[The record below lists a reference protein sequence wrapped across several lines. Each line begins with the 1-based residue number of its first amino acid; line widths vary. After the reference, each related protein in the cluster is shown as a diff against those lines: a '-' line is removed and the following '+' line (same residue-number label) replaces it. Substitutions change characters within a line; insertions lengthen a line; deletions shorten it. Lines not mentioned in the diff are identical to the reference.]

1 MFRDK
6 RSGSMTRLNIAPN
19 VLVFYISSTRLIIV
33 SSTNMGKLYSMHCK
47 PLWTQYSNKYNM
59 NVLTTNKKL
68 ISAIL
73 STLTF
78 SHLPLPR
85 VANAKCNILISD
97 LQGSEY
103 VILISSQGRLHILNI
118 LKLFM
123 HVCILS
129 GRCI

>member
-47 PLWTQYSNKYNM
+47 PIWTQYSNKYNM
-59 NVLTTNKKL
+59 KF